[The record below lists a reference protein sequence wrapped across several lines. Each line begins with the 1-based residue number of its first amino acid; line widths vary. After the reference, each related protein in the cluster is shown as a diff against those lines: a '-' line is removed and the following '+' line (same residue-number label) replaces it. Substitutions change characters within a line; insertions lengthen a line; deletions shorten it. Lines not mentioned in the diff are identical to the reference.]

1 MKNISLDHAHLFTSD
16 LSATITFFI
25 KCFNAEVIWDEEAAG
40 VRNVRIKIGRSFI
53 HLYDQAPKAPR
64 GGAIHH
70 LGIET
75 DDLEDLVLHLRS
87 HGIALKNGICPTSAC
102 VSQYVDA
109 SFIHA
114 PHVNQL
120 PGQTNALYRCAAW
133 HGKIH
138 QVQALLER
146 HPRGV

>member
-75 DDLEDLVLHLRS
+75 DDLEDLVLHIRS
-87 HGIALKNGICPTSAC
+87 HGVTLKNEIKEEEKFKYVMIKGPDDLLIELFECKEPERWGIT
-102 VSQYVDA
+102 
-109 SFIHA
+109 
-114 PHVNQL
+114 
-120 PGQTNALYRCAAW
+120 R
-133 HGKIH
+133 
-138 QVQALLER
+138 
-146 HPRGV
+146 

>member
-40 VRNVRIKIGRSFI
+40 VSNVRIKIGLSFI

-75 DDLEDLVLHLRS
+75 DDLEDLVLHIRNHGVTLKNEIKEEEKFKYVMIKGPDDLLIELFECKEPERW
-87 HGIALKNGICPTSAC
+87 GIA
-102 VSQYVDA
+102 
-109 SFIHA
+109 
-114 PHVNQL
+114 
-120 PGQTNALYRCAAW
+120 R
-133 HGKIH
+133 
-138 QVQALLER
+138 
-146 HPRGV
+146 

>member
-1 MKNISLDHAHLFTSD
+1 MKKISLDHTHLFASN
-16 LSATITFFI
+16 LAETINFFT
-25 KCFNAEVIWDEEAAG
+25 KCFDAEVIWDEEAAG

-87 HGIALKNGICPTSAC
+87 YGVTSKNEIKEEEKFKYVMIKGPDDLLIELFECKEPERWGIA
-102 VSQYVDA
+102 
-109 SFIHA
+109 
-114 PHVNQL
+114 
-120 PGQTNALYRCAAW
+120 R
-133 HGKIH
+133 
-138 QVQALLER
+138 
-146 HPRGV
+146 

>member
-53 HLYDQAPKAPR
+53 HLYDQAPRAPR

-75 DDLEDLVLHLRS
+75 DDLEDLVLHIRN
-87 HGIALKNGICPTSAC
+87 HGVTLKNEIKEEEKFKYVMIKGPDDLLIELFECKEPQRWGIT
-102 VSQYVDA
+102 
-109 SFIHA
+109 
-114 PHVNQL
+114 
-120 PGQTNALYRCAAW
+120 R
-133 HGKIH
+133 
-138 QVQALLER
+138 
-146 HPRGV
+146 

>member
-75 DDLEDLVLHLRS
+75 DDLEDLVLHIRN
-87 HGIALKNGICPTSAC
+87 HGVTLKNEIKEEEKFKYVMIKGPDDLLIELFECKEPERWGIT
-102 VSQYVDA
+102 
-109 SFIHA
+109 
-114 PHVNQL
+114 
-120 PGQTNALYRCAAW
+120 R
-133 HGKIH
+133 
-138 QVQALLER
+138 
-146 HPRGV
+146 